1 MVSWELFVT
10 FFKIGAFSFGGG
22 YTLAPLIEREFIIKR
37 PWMTKKDLL
46 EIISISQMTP
56 GVIAINTATFVGK
69 KIGGI
74 KGAIIA
80 SLAVS
85 LPSLF
90 IISFIIHFLS
100 NSFGNPVV
108 TKALTGIRAGA
119 IAMIFYSV
127 IGLLKTGANS
137 FFSRIVFIMSLI
149 VLIYTPVSP
158 IILILGGA
166 VLGVLFY
173 QYKPNTVN
181 RILQKETT

>member
-1 MVSWELFVT
+1 MINWELFIT
-10 FFKIGAFSFGGG
+10 FLKIGSFSFGGG
-22 YTLAPLIEREFIIKR
+22 YTLAPLIEREFIVKR
-37 PWMTKKDLL
+37 PWMTRRDLL

-69 KIGGI
+69 KAGGI

-80 SLAVS
+80 SIGVS

-100 NSFGNPVV
+100 DSFGDPVV

-127 IGLLKTGANS
+127 IGLLKTGADS
-137 FFSRIVFIMSLI
+137 LFSRVIFIFSLI
-149 VLIYTPVSP
+149 LLIYTPVSP
-158 IILILGGA
+158 ILLISGGG
-166 VLGVLFY
+166 VLGIVFY
-173 QYKPNTVN
+173 RYKPGTVD
-181 RILQKETT
+181 RILQKETI